1 MNFTEELNTW
11 LNIAIFQNR
20 LGDYLQAIVTFLGL
34 LLALS
39 ISKRFLIKYFSRIA
53 KKTTNDF
60 NDFIAT
66 LLSRIGLPVF
76 CVVSFYFAALPLNL
90 SETIRVFIRYAL
102 VIVVTIRSVL
112 LFQEIIKYGIGKAY
126 RKRMKPDD
134 PSVELMV
141 KSITGITRW
150 VIWVLAI
157 IFMLDN
163 LGINISTFVAGIGIG
178 GVAVALA
185 AQAILGDAFSA
196 LSIFLDKPFEIGDF
210 IILDGD
216 YLGSVE
222 HIGIKTTRIRSLSGE
237 QLVFSNSDLTKSRIK
252 NYKRMQTRRIDFRVG
267 VVYQTPFEKVKKI
280 PQVVKEIFNRME
292 GVRLDRV
299 HFKSFG
305 DFSLVYEIVYYV
317 NSADYNI
324 YMDKQQEINL
334 ALMEKFEQ
342 EEIAFAY
349 PTQTLYL
356 NEGSGRNSPT
366 PHPEE
371 RSDEG

>member
-1 MNFTEELNTW
+1 MEHLKNILELVIYQNT
-11 LNIAIFQNR
+11 IK
-20 LGDYLQAIVTFLGL
+20 DYILAIVMFFGL
-34 LLALS
+34 LLAVFFL
-39 ISKRFLIKYFSRIA
+39 KKFLIRHLSRIA
-53 KKTTNDF
+53 SKTATDF
-60 NDFIAT
+60 DDFIVT

-76 CVVSFYFAALPLNL
+76 CVVSLYFAALPLNL

-112 LFQEIIKYGIGKAY
+112 FFQEIVKYGIGKAY
-126 RKRMKPDD
+126 RQRMKSDD

-150 VIWVLAI
+150 IIWVLAV

-163 LGINISTFVAGIGIG
+163 LGVNISTFVAGIGIG
-178 GVAVALA
+178 GVAVAMA
-185 AQAILGDAFSA
+185 SQAILGDAFSA

-252 NYKRMQTRRIDFRVG
+252 NYKRMQTRRIAFKIG

-280 PQVVKEIFNRME
+280 PQIIKEIFKRIE

-299 HFKSFG
+299 HFLSFG

-317 NSADYNI
+317 NSSDYNI
-324 YMDKQQEINL
+324 YMDKQQEINF

-342 EEIAFAY
+342 DEISFAY

-356 NEGSGRNSPT
+356 SKEVS
-366 PHPEE
+366 HVI
-371 RSDEG
+371 